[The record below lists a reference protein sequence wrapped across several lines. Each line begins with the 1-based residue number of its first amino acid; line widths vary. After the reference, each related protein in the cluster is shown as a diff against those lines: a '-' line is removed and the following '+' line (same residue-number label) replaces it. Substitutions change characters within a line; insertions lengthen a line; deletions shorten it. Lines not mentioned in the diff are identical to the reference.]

1 VTLRP
6 EVAVPWERRR
16 IALVGGDERDPEI
29 ARLAA
34 ETGADVVAFG
44 LPWPEGGVPGVRL
57 KASARAAVEGADYVF
72 LPIPMGVGLHVYAP
86 HAEQPIVADTQ
97 LLLAIAPG
105 GHLFLGRATP
115 ELWEAATAAHVE
127 LHEYDPDKEL
137 MLLRAPAIVEG
148 AIRLAIEHTDVTI
161 HDASV
166 VVVGYGMIGSLL
178 ARRLRDLGA
187 RLHVA
192 ARNPIQRA
200 AAHADGARTHT
211 LEELPDLAP
220 RLQMVFSTVPA
231 RVVDRAVLEQ
241 LPPRSLVL
249 DIAPPPDHADL
260 DTAAEL
266 GHRAVWARGLG
277 RRAPITVGG
286 SQWTGLRRMIEEIE
300 HARAGGTASDLD
312 GAVAR

>member
-1 VTLRP
+1 MRGP
-6 EVAVPWERRR
+6 DVAVPWERRR

-44 LPWPEGGVPGVRL
+44 LPWPEGGIPGVAL
-57 KASARAAVEGADYVF
+57 AASAKAAVQGAAYVF
-72 LPIPMGVGLHVYAP
+72 LPIPMGIGLHVYAP
-86 HAEQPIVADTQ
+86 HADEPIVANRS
-97 LLLAIAPG
+97 LLSAMAPG

-115 ELWEAATAAHVE
+115 ELREEAEASGVE

-148 AIRLAIEHTDVTI
+148 AIQLAIEHTDVTI
-161 HDASV
+161 HDANV
-166 VVVGYGMIGSLL
+166 VVVGYGTIGSLL

-200 AAHADGARTHT
+200 AAHADGARTHA
-211 LEELPDLAP
+211 LEELRDLAP
-220 RLQMVFSTVPA
+220 TLQMVFSTVPA
-231 RVVDRAVLEQ
+231 RVVDRAVLER

-260 DTAAEL
+260 DAAAEL

-277 RRAPITVGG
+277 RRAPITVGA
-286 SQWTGLRRMIEEIE
+286 SQWMGLRRMIEEIE
-300 HARAGGTASDLD
+300 HARAGATPSDLNK
-312 GAVAR
+312 AVAR